1 MAVARYNLNEED
13 YKAGKEYLKEI
24 GGAYELS
31 HDQMMRLH
39 QMSTRLGYPSRPG
52 GCAACNR
59 RALTQIKGYV
69 HEYERIIING
79 EEE

>member
-1 MAVARYNLNEED
+1 V
-13 YKAGKEYLKEI
+13 
-24 GGAYELS
+24 S